1 MKFEHQCFG
10 LIHQSVLKNIV
21 NKAQAGKIKAT
32 LSQLAHTYIASHRPS
47 QNDRKEWKI
56 LKSLSRN
63 KIIVILKPDKGNGVA
78 VLDRETYDK
87 SILSFITDS
96 SKFNKLPVKGRQSA
110 RISAEA
116 KKEW

>member
-21 NKAQAGKIKAT
+21 DKGQAGKIKAT
-32 LSQLAHTYIASHRPS
+32 LSQLAHTYTASHRPS

-63 KIIVILKPDKGNGVA
+63 KNIVILKPDKGNGVA

-87 SILSFITDS
+87 
-96 SKFNKLPVKGRQSA
+96 K
-110 RISAEA
+110 
-116 KKEW
+116 